1 MRVDTTDKGYDKI
14 IIGFHGSRTHRRSKN
29 HSIDLKCATFEAIIL
44 QALLLL
50 SIAFTL
56 LSIQRNNIR
65 IMVRHSTAF

>member
-1 MRVDTTDKGYDKI
+1 MRVDTFDKRYDKI
-14 IIGFHGSRTHRRSKN
+14 IIGFRDLRIHRRSKN
-29 HSIDLKCATFEAIIL
+29 HSIDLKFATVEAIIL

-65 IMVRHSTAF
+65 IMVSHSTAF

>member
-1 MRVDTTDKGYDKI
+1 MGVDTTDKRYDKI
-14 IIGFHGSRTHRRSKN
+14 IIGFRDLRTHRRSKN
-29 HSIDLKCATFEAIIL
+29 HSIDLKFATFEAKIL

-65 IMVRHSTAF
+65 IMVSHSTAF